1 MSYLSMR
8 KPFAVFASLMVF
20 ALVTCILAGCGA
32 GSSSSSNGTTT
43 ITLSMQNTNVQATDP
58 STYAIVQAFEKKY
71 PNIKVNL
78 IGQPVAQH
86 LQSLTIAAQSHT
98 LPEIFWVYN
107 STAAQMSQAGDILDL
122 TPMLKDLNLTSHFTP
137 SMLAQ
142 FNSGSVQYGLPY
154 QGLLTGIFYNKKI
167 LSDNDLQVPV
177 TFDDYLHIA
186 KVLSSKG
193 IVTLADGANTSN
205 YSVWSFLR
213 DLDNFGYESM
223 YKSILAGKSSYDNP
237 DFLRLYEHIAQL
249 RQAGAFASNVSTQS
263 YFQAMSSFTSGKAAM
278 FDAGVFA
285 SSSIQSSPI
294 ANQVGFWV
302 GPTFSD
308 GVGNQHI
315 VMNVASAPFAVSAQV
330 KNDQSKYNAVEKF
343 LGFYYSDTGQQL
355 LADNGQEP
363 VTTYKPQ
370 VDATKDSVFK
380 TVLDAASQPG
390 LVSPATQPDL
400 AVPTAVA
407 NAMYDSI
414 YGVIEGQL
422 TPKQAVDLVQTAIA
436 SSSSS

>member
-1 MSYLSMR
+1 MAHPSLR
-8 KPFAVFASLMVF
+8 NLFAAFASLMVF
-20 ALVTCILAGCGA
+20 TLVASILAGCGG
-32 GSSSSSNGTTT
+32 GSSSSSGTTT
-43 ITLSMQNTNVQATDP
+43 ITLSMQNTNIKATDP
-58 STYAIVQAFEKKY
+58 ATYAVVQAFEKQY

-107 STAAQMSQAGDILDL
+107 ATAAQMSQAGDILDL
-122 TPMLKDLNLTSHFTP
+122 TPMLKDLNLTSRFSK
-137 SMLAQ
+137 SMLTQ
-142 FNSGSVQYGLPY
+142 FNSGSTQYGVPY

-167 LSDNDLQVPV
+167 LADNGLQVPV
-177 TFDDYLHIA
+177 TFNDYLHVSQ
-186 KVLSSKG
+186 VLSSKG
-193 IVTLADGANTSN
+193 IVTLADGANSSP

-213 DLDNFGYESM
+213 DLDNFGFESK

-237 DFLRLYEHIAQL
+237 DFLHLYEHIAQL

-285 SSSIQSSPI
+285 SSAIQSSPI
-294 ANQVGFWV
+294 ASQVGFWI

-308 GVGNQHI
+308 GVGNQNI

-330 KNDQSKYNAVEKF
+330 KNNPTVYAAVEKF
-343 LGFYYSDTGQQL
+343 FGFYYSNAGQQL

-363 VTTYKPQ
+363 VTNYKPQ
-370 VDATKDSVFK
+370 VDASKDSVFK
-380 TVLDAASQPG
+380 TVLDTAAQPG
-390 LVSPATQPDL
+390 LISPATQPDL
-400 AVPTAVA
+400 AVSTAVA
-407 NAMYDSI
+407 NSMYDSI
-414 YGVIEGQL
+414 YGVIEGQQ
-422 TPKQAVDLVQTAIA
+422 TPKQAVDLVQTAISA
-436 SSSSS
+436 GS

>member
-1 MSYLSMR
+1 MR
-8 KPFAVFASLMVF
+8 KHFATFASLMVF
-20 ALVTCILAGCGA
+20 ALVASILAGCG
-32 GSSSSSNGTTT
+32 GSSGSSNGPTT
-43 ITLSMQNTNVQATDP
+43 ITLSMQNTNVQSTDP
-58 STYAIVQAFEKKY
+58 STYAIVQAFEKQN

-107 STAAQMSQAGDILDL
+107 STAAQMAQAGDILDL
-122 TPMLKDLNLTSHFTP
+122 TPMLKDLNLTSRFSQ

-142 FNSGSVQYGLPY
+142 FNSGGVQYGVPY

-167 LSDNDLQVPV
+167 LADNGLQAPV
-177 TFDDYLHIA
+177 TFDDFLHIS
-186 KVLSSKG
+186 KVLSAKG
-193 IVTLADGANTSN
+193 IVTLADGANTSS

-223 YKSILAGKSSYDNP
+223 YKNILAGKASYDNP

-249 RQAGAFASNVSTQS
+249 RQAGAFATNVSTQS

-285 SSSIQSSPI
+285 SSSIQPTPI
-294 ANQVGFWV
+294 ASQVGFWV

-308 GVGNQHI
+308 GVGNQNI

-330 KNDQSKYNAVEKF
+330 KNNQNVYNAVEKF
-343 LGFYYSDTGQQL
+343 LGFYYSDAGQQL

-370 VDATKDSVFK
+370 IDASKDSVFK
-380 TVLDAASQPG
+380 TVLDAATQPG

-400 AVPTAVA
+400 AVSTAVA
-407 NAMYDSI
+407 NSMYDSM

-422 TPKQAVDLVQTAIA
+422 TPKQAVDLVQTAISA
-436 SSSSS
+436 GS

>member
-1 MSYLSMR
+1 
-8 KPFAVFASLMVF
+8 
-20 ALVTCILAGCGA
+20 
-32 GSSSSSNGTTT
+32 
-43 ITLSMQNTNVQATDP
+43 MQNTNVQSTDP
-58 STYAIVQAFEKKY
+58 STYAIVQAFEKQN

-122 TPMLKDLNLTSHFTP
+122 TPMLKDLNLTSRFSQ
-137 SMLAQ
+137 SMLSQ
-142 FNSGSVQYGLPY
+142 FNSGGMQYGVPY

-167 LSDNDLQVPV
+167 LADNGLQVPV
-177 TFDDYLHIA
+177 TFDDYLHVA

-193 IVTLADGANTSN
+193 IVTLADGANTSS

-223 YKSILAGKSSYDNP
+223 YKNILAGKSSYDNP

-294 ANQVGFWV
+294 ASQVGFWV

-308 GVGNQHI
+308 GVGNQNI

-330 KNDQSKYNAVEKF
+330 KNNQNVYNAVEKF
-343 LGFYYSDTGQQL
+343 IGFYYSDAGQQL
-355 LADNGQEP
+355 LADNGQTP
-363 VTTYKPQ
+363 VTDYKPQ
-370 VDATKDSVFK
+370 IDASKDSVFK
-380 TVLDAASQPG
+380 AAVDAATQPG
-390 LVSPATQPDL
+390 LISPQTQPDL
-400 AVPTAVA
+400 AVSTAVA
-407 NAMYDSI
+407 NSMDDSM

-422 TPKQAVDLVQTAIA
+422 TPKQAVDLVQTAITA
-436 SSSSS
+436 GS